1 MENATPYQEC
11 SELLGDAAALRVA
24 ARERGYLFFRGRLP
38 AAAVRE
44 VRRDVLQEIQRQG
57 YLAPD
62 APWEDGMA
70 RRGTRSLRSTSIPS
84 TAPWRALRPRVAG

>member
-11 SELLGDAAALRVA
+11 SGLLGDGASLRVA

-44 VRRDVLQEIQRQG
+44 VRRDVLREIQRQG

-62 APWEDGMA
+62 APLEDGMA
-70 RRGTRSLRSTSIPS
+70 RSGTRSLRSTSIPS
-84 TAPWRALRPRVAG
+84 TAPWRALRPRVTG